1 VRAERPVSEPGLA
14 PAAPWRGRLTDPLVP
29 VLLLTGAAAVAV
41 ATVPPLT
48 WAVTGGLAG
57 WSLSGSV

>member
-1 VRAERPVSEPGLA
+1 MTPSAHPA
-14 PAAPWRGRLTDPLVP
+14 PAVPRWRGRLTGPLAP

-41 ATVPPLT
+41 AAVPPLT